1 VCLLKNYVVL
11 LHVIFT
17 HKYTPQIAMMEQ
29 ERALL
34 VIPKLYIEL
43 IKELISLHVL
53 PSTHHFIEIIT
64 FKELNKAHP

>member
-1 VCLLKNYVVL
+1 MNNELQSICMRLLSSAVCLLKNYIVL

-34 VIPKLYIEL
+34 VIPKL
-43 IKELISLHVL
+43 
-53 PSTHHFIEIIT
+53 
-64 FKELNKAHP
+64 